1 MKVNDTVRGKVT
13 AIKSYGAF
21 VDIGGQKGLVH
32 ISEVSDRYVHLIE
45 DYLSV
50 GRTYA
55 FKVLSFD
62 DHGRPY
68 LSYKALNN
76 RKRRLRIHLKKGFE
90 PLRKRLSTWIRQ
102 YKESN
107 RHLHDKEDRDD

>member
-1 MKVNDTVRGKVT
+1 MKIDDVIRGKVT
-13 AIKSYGAF
+13 AIKPYGAF
-21 VDIGGQKGLVH
+21 VDVGDRKGLVH
-32 ISEVSDRYVHLIE
+32 ISEISDRYVHDIE

-50 GRTYA
+50 GKTYA

-62 DHGRPY
+62 EQERPY
-68 LSYKALNN
+68 LSFKALN
-76 RKRRLRIHLKKGFE
+76 KSKKRLRIHLKRGFD

-107 RHLHDKEDRDD
+107 RMKREKEDER